1 MRRDDASESKVAI
14 TAAIVANIAIA
25 LTKLV
30 AATATGSSAMLSEA
44 IHSIVDTG
52 NGGLLLL
59 GIRASRRPPDI
70 EHPFGHGRELYFWT
84 LIVAVAIFAV
94 GCATS
99 IYEGVTHLISPH
111 PIGNPFW
118 NAPMKMP
125 PRMLIAVIS
134 SPATASPFTN
144 FDEPSIAP

>member
-1 MRRDDASESKVAI
+1 MPRDDASESKVAI

-25 LTKLV
+25 LTKLI

-59 GIRASRRPPDI
+59 GIRASRRPPDF

-84 LIVAVAIFAV
+84 LIVAIAIFAV
-94 GCATS
+94 GCGMS
-99 IYEGVTHLISPH
+99 MYEGINNLI
-111 PIGNPFW
+111 NP
-118 NAPMKMP
+118 
-125 PRMLIAVIS
+125 
-134 SPATASPFTN
+134 
-144 FDEPSIAP
+144 EPLTKT